1 MYTKSPHYLYQRNGT
16 FYFSRQVPSDL
27 QSRFNKKRVVI
38 SLRTPSEQKAIISA
52 NKLADRLDNYWNT
65 LRLELFHTKELKLSF
80 LDNEKV
86 KSEKVKLSE
95 ALDIYIKLKGN
106 GKDNLFHRTAKRNV
120 SYTIECFGN
129 IDITSL
135 KPIDAGK
142 YRDFLFNKGLST
154 SSVRRVFSSIN
165 AVINITIN
173 EIGVNMTN
181 PFSGTFI
188 PDDNKKKTRLPIPIQ
203 NIRNIQ
209 DECKSIDDD
218 NRWLIALISDTG
230 MRLSEATGLLAS
242 DIILETN
249 IPHIN
254 LVNHPWRRLKTKGSN
269 RVIPL
274 IGSSLW
280 AAKRVISANNEYA
293 FPRYTNEKKCN
304 ANSASNG
311 LNKWL
316 KPRIPN
322 DCVIHSFRHSLRD
335 RLRAVQCPSDIVD
348 AIGGWTTSGVGQTY
362 GSGYN
367 LDIKQKWM
375 EKLQL

>member
-1 MYTKSPHYLYQRNGT
+1 MYTKSPHYLYLRNGT
-16 FYFSRQVPSDL
+16 YYFTRQVPSDL
-27 QSRFNKKRVVI
+27 QTRFNKNRVVI
-38 SLRTPSEQKAIISA
+38 SLRTPSEQKAVNSA
-52 NKLADRLDNYWNT
+52 NKLADRLETYWNT

-86 KSEKVKLSE
+86 KSEKLKLSE
-95 ALDIYIKLKGN
+95 ALDVYIKLKGK
-106 GKDNLFHRTAKRNV
+106 GKDKLFYQTAKRNV

-129 IDITSL
+129 VDINSL

-154 SSVRRVFSSIN
+154 SSVKRVFSSIN
-165 AVINITIN
+165 AVINISIN
-173 EIGVNMTN
+173 EIGINMIN

-188 PDDNKKKTRLPIPIQ
+188 PDDNKKKTRLPIPIE

-209 DECKSIDDD
+209 AECKNLDDD

-230 MRLSEATGLLAS
+230 MRLSEATGLLS
-242 DIILETN
+242 GDIVLDAT
-249 IPHIN
+249 IPHIS

-280 AAKRVISANNEYA
+280 AAKRVLEANSTYA
-293 FPRYTNEKKCN
+293 FPRYTNKTKCN

-348 AIGGWTTSGVGQTY
+348 AIGGWSTSGVGQTY

-367 LDIKQKWM
+367 LDIKHKWM
-375 EKLQL
+375 KKI

>member
-27 QSRFNKKRVVI
+27 QTRFNKKRIVI

-52 NKLADRLDNYWNT
+52 NKLADRLDNYWTT

>member
-1 MYTKSPHYLYQRNGT
+1 MYTKSPHYLYRRNGT
-16 FYFSRQVPSDL
+16 YYFTRQVPSDL
-27 QSRFNKKRVVI
+27 QTRFNKNRVVI
-38 SLRTPSEQKAIISA
+38 SLRTPSEQKAINSA
-52 NKLADRLDNYWNT
+52 NKLADRLETYWNT

-86 KSEKVKLSE
+86 KSEKLKLSE
-95 ALDIYIKLKGN
+95 ALDVYIKLKGK
-106 GKDNLFHRTAKRNV
+106 GKDKLFYQTAKRNV

-129 IDITSL
+129 VDINSL

-165 AVINITIN
+165 AVINISIN
-173 EIGVNMTN
+173 EIGINMIN

-188 PDDNKKKTRLPIPIQ
+188 PDDNKKKTRLPIPIE
-203 NIRNIQ
+203 NIKNIQ
-209 DECKSIDDD
+209 AECKNLDDD

-230 MRLSEATGLLAS
+230 MRLSEATGLLS
-242 DIILETN
+242 GDIVLDAT
-249 IPHIN
+249 IPHIS

-280 AAKRVISANNEYA
+280 AAKRVLEAGNTYA
-293 FPRYTNEKKCN
+293 FPRYTNENKCN

-348 AIGGWTTSGVGQTY
+348 AIGGWSTSGVGQTY

-367 LDIKQKWM
+367 LDIKHKWM
-375 EKLQL
+375 KKI

>member
-1 MYTKSPHYLYQRNGT
+1 MYTKSPHYLYRRNGT
-16 FYFSRQVPSDL
+16 YYFTRQVPSDL
-27 QSRFNKKRVVI
+27 QTRFNKNRVVI
-38 SLRTPSEQKAIISA
+38 SLRTPSEQKAINSA
-52 NKLADRLDNYWNT
+52 NKLADRLETYWNT

-86 KSEKVKLSE
+86 KSEKLKLSE
-95 ALDIYIKLKGN
+95 ALDVYIKLKGK
-106 GKDNLFHRTAKRNV
+106 GKDKLFYQTAKRNV

-129 IDITSL
+129 VDINSL

-154 SSVRRVFSSIN
+154 SSVKRVFSSIN
-165 AVINITIN
+165 AVINISIN
-173 EIGVNMTN
+173 EIGINMIN

-188 PDDNKKKTRLPIPIQ
+188 PDDNKKKTRLPIPIE

-209 DECKSIDDD
+209 AECKSLDDD

-230 MRLSEATGLLAS
+230 MRLSEATGLLS
-242 DIILETN
+242 GDIILDAI

-254 LVNHPWRRLKTKGSN
+254 LINHPWRRLKTKGSN

-280 AAKRVISANNEYA
+280 AAKRVLEAGNTYA
-293 FPRYTNEKKCN
+293 FPRYTNENKCN

-348 AIGGWTTSGVGQTY
+348 AIGGWSTSGVGQTY

-367 LDIKQKWM
+367 LDIKHKWM
-375 EKLQL
+375 KKI

>member
-1 MYTKSPHYLYQRNGT
+1 MYTKSPHYLYRRNGT
-16 FYFSRQVPSDL
+16 YYFTRQVPSDL
-27 QSRFNKKRVVI
+27 QTRFNKNRVVI
-38 SLRTPSEQKAIISA
+38 SLRTPSEQKAINSA
-52 NKLADRLDNYWNT
+52 NKLADRLETYWNT

-86 KSEKVKLSE
+86 KSEKLKLSE
-95 ALDIYIKLKGN
+95 ALDVYIKLKGK
-106 GKDNLFHRTAKRNV
+106 GKDKLFYQTAKRNV

-129 IDITSL
+129 VDINSL

-165 AVINITIN
+165 AVINISIN
-173 EIGVNMTN
+173 EIGINMIN

-188 PDDNKKKTRLPIPIQ
+188 PDDNKKKTRLPIPIE

-209 DECKSIDDD
+209 AECKSLDDD

-230 MRLSEATGLLAS
+230 MRLSEATGLLS
-242 DIILETN
+242 GDIVLDAT
-249 IPHIN
+249 IPHIS

-280 AAKRVISANNEYA
+280 AAKRVLEANSTYA
-293 FPRYTNEKKCN
+293 FPRYTNETKCN

-348 AIGGWTTSGVGQTY
+348 AIGGWSTSGVGQTY

-367 LDIKQKWM
+367 LDIKHKWM
-375 EKLQL
+375 KKI

>member
-1 MYTKSPHYLYQRNGT
+1 MYTKSPHYLYRRNGT
-16 FYFSRQVPSDL
+16 YYFTRQVPSDL
-27 QSRFNKKRVVI
+27 QTRFNKNRVVI
-38 SLRTPSEQKAIISA
+38 SLRTPSEQKAINSA
-52 NKLADRLDNYWNT
+52 NKLADRLETYWNT

-86 KSEKVKLSE
+86 KSEKLKLSE
-95 ALDIYIKLKGN
+95 ALDVYIKLKGK
-106 GKDNLFHRTAKRNV
+106 GKDKLFYQTAKRNV

-129 IDITSL
+129 VDINSL

-165 AVINITIN
+165 AVINISIN
-173 EIGVNMTN
+173 EIGINMIN

-188 PDDNKKKTRLPIPIQ
+188 PDDNKKKTRLPIPIE

-209 DECKSIDDD
+209 AECKSLDDD

-230 MRLSEATGLLAS
+230 MRLSEATGLLSGNIVLDA
-242 DIILETN
+242 T
-249 IPHIN
+249 IPHIS

-280 AAKRVISANNEYA
+280 AAKRVLEANSTYA
-293 FPRYTNEKKCN
+293 FPRYTNETKCN

-348 AIGGWTTSGVGQTY
+348 AIGGWSTSGVGQTY

-367 LDIKQKWM
+367 LDIKHKWM
-375 EKLQL
+375 KKI

>member
-1 MYTKSPHYLYQRNGT
+1 MYTKSPHYLYRRNGT
-16 FYFSRQVPSDL
+16 YYFTRQVPSDL
-27 QSRFNKKRVVI
+27 QTRFNKNRVVI
-38 SLRTPSEQKAIISA
+38 SLRTPSEQKAINSA
-52 NKLADRLDNYWNT
+52 NKLADRLETYWNT

-86 KSEKVKLSE
+86 KSEKLKLSE
-95 ALDIYIKLKGN
+95 ALDVYIKLKGK
-106 GKDNLFHRTAKRNV
+106 GKDKLFYQTAKRNV

-129 IDITSL
+129 VDINSL

-154 SSVRRVFSSIN
+154 SSVKRVFSSIN
-165 AVINITIN
+165 AVINISIN
-173 EIGVNMTN
+173 EIGINMIN

-188 PDDNKKKTRLPIPIQ
+188 PDDNKKKTRLPIPIE

-209 DECKSIDDD
+209 AECKSLDDD

-230 MRLSEATGLLAS
+230 MRLSEATGLLS
-242 DIILETN
+242 GDIVLDAI

-280 AAKRVISANNEYA
+280 AAKRVLEANSTYA
-293 FPRYTNEKKCN
+293 FPRYTNETKCN

-348 AIGGWTTSGVGQTY
+348 AIGGWSTSGVGQTY

-367 LDIKQKWM
+367 LDIKHKWM
-375 EKLQL
+375 KKI

>member
-27 QSRFNKKRVVI
+27 QTRFNKKRVVI

-52 NKLADRLDNYWNT
+52 NKLADRLDNYWTT

-335 RLRAVQCPSDIVD
+335 RLTAVQCPSDIVD

>member
-1 MYTKSPHYLYQRNGT
+1 MYTKSPHYLYRRNGT
-16 FYFSRQVPSDL
+16 YYFSRQVPSDL
-27 QSRFNKKRVVI
+27 QTRFNKNRVVI
-38 SLRTPSEQKAIISA
+38 SLRTPSEHKAINSA
-52 NKLADRLDNYWNT
+52 NKLADRLETYWNT

-86 KSEKVKLSE
+86 KSEKLKLSE
-95 ALDIYIKLKGN
+95 ALDVYIKLKGK
-106 GKDNLFHRTAKRNV
+106 GKDKLFYQTAKRNV

-129 IDITSL
+129 VDINSL

-154 SSVRRVFSSIN
+154 SSVKRVFSSIN
-165 AVINITIN
+165 AVINISIN
-173 EIGVNMTN
+173 EIGINMIN

-188 PDDNKKKTRLPIPIQ
+188 PDDNKKKTRLPIPIE
-203 NIRNIQ
+203 NIKNIQ
-209 DECKSIDDD
+209 AECKNLDDD

-230 MRLSEATGLLAS
+230 MRLSEATGLLS
-242 DIILETN
+242 GDIILDAI

-254 LVNHPWRRLKTKGSN
+254 LINHPWRRLKTKGSN

-280 AAKRVISANNEYA
+280 AAKRVLEAGNTYA
-293 FPRYTNEKKCN
+293 FPRYTNENKCN

-348 AIGGWTTSGVGQTY
+348 AIGGWSTSGVGQTY

-367 LDIKQKWM
+367 LDIKHKWM
-375 EKLQL
+375 KKI

>member
-1 MYTKSPHYLYQRNGT
+1 MYTKSPHYLYRRNGT
-16 FYFSRQVPSDL
+16 YYFSRQVPSDL
-27 QSRFNKKRVVI
+27 QTRFNKNRVVI
-38 SLRTPSEQKAIISA
+38 SLRTPSEQKAINSA
-52 NKLADRLDNYWNT
+52 NKLADRLETYWNT

-86 KSEKVKLSE
+86 KSEKLKLSE
-95 ALDIYIKLKGN
+95 ALDVYIKLKGK
-106 GKDNLFHRTAKRNV
+106 GKDKLFYQTAKRNV

-129 IDITSL
+129 VDINSL

-154 SSVRRVFSSIN
+154 SSVKRVFSSIN
-165 AVINITIN
+165 AVINISIN
-173 EIGVNMTN
+173 EIGINMIN

-188 PDDNKKKTRLPIPIQ
+188 PDDNKKKTRLPIPIE

-209 DECKSIDDD
+209 AECKSLDDD

-230 MRLSEATGLLAS
+230 MRLSEATGLLS
-242 DIILETN
+242 GDIVLDAT
-249 IPHIN
+249 IPHIS

-280 AAKRVISANNEYA
+280 AAKRVLEANSTYA
-293 FPRYTNEKKCN
+293 FPRYTNETKCN

-348 AIGGWTTSGVGQTY
+348 AIGGWSTSGVGQTY

-367 LDIKQKWM
+367 LDIKHKWM
-375 EKLQL
+375 KKI

>member
-1 MYTKSPHYLYQRNGT
+1 MYTKSPHYLYRRNGT
-16 FYFSRQVPSDL
+16 YYFSRQVPSDL
-27 QSRFNKKRVVI
+27 QTRFNKNRVVI
-38 SLRTPSEQKAIISA
+38 SLRTPSEQKAINSA
-52 NKLADRLDNYWNT
+52 NKLADRLETYWNT

-86 KSEKVKLSE
+86 KSEKLKLSE
-95 ALDIYIKLKGN
+95 ALDVYIKLKGK
-106 GKDNLFHRTAKRNV
+106 GKDKLFYQTAKRNV

-129 IDITSL
+129 VDINSL

-165 AVINITIN
+165 AVINISIN
-173 EIGVNMTN
+173 EIGINMIN

-188 PDDNKKKTRLPIPIQ
+188 PDDNKKKTRLPIPIE
-203 NIRNIQ
+203 NIKNIQ
-209 DECKSIDDD
+209 AECKNLDDD

-230 MRLSEATGLLAS
+230 MRLSEATGLLS
-242 DIILETN
+242 GDIILDAI

-254 LVNHPWRRLKTKGSN
+254 LINHPWRRLKTKGSN

-280 AAKRVISANNEYA
+280 AAKRVLEANSTYA
-293 FPRYTNEKKCN
+293 FPRYTNETKCN

-348 AIGGWTTSGVGQTY
+348 AIGGWSTSGVGQTY

-367 LDIKQKWM
+367 LDIKHKWM
-375 EKLQL
+375 KKI

>member
-1 MYTKSPHYLYQRNGT
+1 MYTKSPHYLYRRNGT
-16 FYFSRQVPSDL
+16 YYFSRQVPSDL
-27 QSRFNKKRVVI
+27 QTRFNKNRVVI
-38 SLRTPSEQKAIISA
+38 SLRTPSEQKAINSA
-52 NKLADRLDNYWNT
+52 NKLADRLETYWNT

-86 KSEKVKLSE
+86 KSEKLKLSE
-95 ALDIYIKLKGN
+95 ALDVYIKLKGK
-106 GKDNLFHRTAKRNV
+106 GKDKLFYQTAKRNV

-129 IDITSL
+129 VDINSL

-165 AVINITIN
+165 AVINISIN
-173 EIGVNMTN
+173 EIGINMIN

-188 PDDNKKKTRLPIPIQ
+188 PDDNKKKTRLPIPIE

-209 DECKSIDDD
+209 AECKNLNDD
-218 NRWLIALISDTG
+218 NRWLIVLISDTG
-230 MRLSEATGLLAS
+230 MRLSEAAGLLS
-242 DIILETN
+242 GDIVLDAI

-280 AAKRVISANNEYA
+280 AAKRVLEANSTYA
-293 FPRYTNEKKCN
+293 FPRYTNETKCN

-348 AIGGWTTSGVGQTY
+348 AIGGWSTSGVGQTY

-367 LDIKQKWM
+367 LDIKHKWM
-375 EKLQL
+375 KKI

>member
-16 FYFSRQVPSDL
+16 FYFSRQVPLDL

-142 YRDFLFNKGLST
+142 YSDFLFNKGLST

-269 RVIPL
+269 RVIPF

>member
-1 MYTKSPHYLYQRNGT
+1 MYTKSPHYLYRRNGT
-16 FYFSRQVPSDL
+16 YYFSRQVPSDL
-27 QSRFNKKRVVI
+27 QTRFNKNRVVI
-38 SLRTPSEQKAIISA
+38 SLRTPSEQKAINSA
-52 NKLADRLDNYWNT
+52 NKLADRLETYWNT

-86 KSEKVKLSE
+86 KSEKLKLSE
-95 ALDIYIKLKGN
+95 ALDVYIKLKGK
-106 GKDNLFHRTAKRNV
+106 GKDKLFYQTAKRNV

-129 IDITSL
+129 VDINSL

-165 AVINITIN
+165 AVINISIN
-173 EIGVNMTN
+173 EIGINMIN

-188 PDDNKKKTRLPIPIQ
+188 PDDNKKKTRLPIPIE

-209 DECKSIDDD
+209 AECKNLDDD

-230 MRLSEATGLLAS
+230 MRLSEATGLLS
-242 DIILETN
+242 GDIILDAI

-254 LVNHPWRRLKTKGSN
+254 LINHPWRRLKTKGSN

-280 AAKRVISANNEYA
+280 AAKRVLEAGNTYA
-293 FPRYTNEKKCN
+293 FPRYTNENKCN

-348 AIGGWTTSGVGQTY
+348 AIGGWSTSGVGQTY

-367 LDIKQKWM
+367 LDIKHKWM
-375 EKLQL
+375 KKI

>member
-1 MYTKSPHYLYQRNGT
+1 MYTKSPHYLYKRNGT

-27 QSRFNKKRVVI
+27 QTRFNKKRIVI

-52 NKLADRLDNYWNT
+52 NKLADRLDNYWTT

>member
-27 QSRFNKKRVVI
+27 QTRFNKKRVVI
-38 SLRTPSEQKAIISA
+38 SLRTLSKPKALKSA
-52 NKLADRLDNYWNT
+52 IKLADRLETYWST

-80 LDNEKV
+80 LDNEKII
-86 KSEKVKLSE
+86 SEKLKLSD
-95 ALDIYIKLKGN
+95 ALNVYLKLKGK
-106 GKDNLFHRTAKRNV
+106 GKDLLFTRTANRNI
-120 SYTIECFGN
+120 SYAIECFGD
-129 IDITSL
+129 IDINL
-135 KPIDAGK
+135 IKPIDSGK
-142 YRDFLFNKGLST
+142 YRDFLFNKGLSA
-154 SSVRRVFSSIN
+154 SSVRRIFSSIS
-165 AVINITIN
+165 AVFNISIN
-173 EIGVNMTN
+173 EVGINMLN
-181 PFSGTFI
+181 PFSGTYI
-188 PDDNKKKTRLPIPIQ
+188 PDDNKTKIRLPIPIE
-203 NIRNIQ
+203 NIKSIQ
-209 DECKSIDDD
+209 TECKSLDDD

-230 MRLSEATGLLAS
+230 MRLSEAVGLLTS
-242 DIILETN
+242 DIILDNN

-280 AAKRVISANNEYA
+280 AAKRVLEVGNTYA

-348 AIGGWTTSGVGQTY
+348 AIGGWSTSGVGQSY
-362 GSGYN
+362 GAGYN
-367 LDIKQKWM
+367 LQVKHEWLNKI
-375 EKLQL
+375 

>member
-1 MYTKSPHYLYQRNGT
+1 MYTKSPHYLYRRNGT
-16 FYFSRQVPSDL
+16 YYFTRQVPSDL
-27 QSRFNKKRVVI
+27 QTRFNKNRVVI
-38 SLRTPSEQKAIISA
+38 SLRTPSEQKAINSA
-52 NKLADRLDNYWNT
+52 NKLADRLEMYWNT

-86 KSEKVKLSE
+86 KSEKLKLSE
-95 ALDIYIKLKGN
+95 ALDVYIKLKGK
-106 GKDNLFHRTAKRNV
+106 GKDKLFYQTAKRNV

-129 IDITSL
+129 VDINSL

-165 AVINITIN
+165 AVINISIN
-173 EIGVNMTN
+173 EIGINMIN

-188 PDDNKKKTRLPIPIQ
+188 PDDNKKKTRLPIPIE
-203 NIRNIQ
+203 NIKNIQ
-209 DECKSIDDD
+209 AECKNLDDD

-230 MRLSEATGLLAS
+230 MRLSEATGLLS
-242 DIILETN
+242 GDIILDAI

-254 LVNHPWRRLKTKGSN
+254 LINHPWRRLKTKGSN

-280 AAKRVISANNEYA
+280 AAKRVLEAGNKYA

-316 KPRIPN
+316 KPRTPN
-322 DCVIHSFRHSLRD
+322 GCVIHSFRHSLRD
-335 RLRAVQCPSDIVD
+335 RLRAIQCPSDIAD
-348 AIGGWTTSGVGQTY
+348 AIGGWSTSGVGQSY
-362 GSGYN
+362 GSVYN
-367 LDIKQKWM
+367 LEVKHEWLNKI
-375 EKLQL
+375 

>member
-1 MYTKSPHYLYQRNGT
+1 MYTKSPHYLYRRNGT
-16 FYFSRQVPSDL
+16 YYFTRQVPSDL
-27 QSRFNKKRVVI
+27 QTRFNKNRVVI
-38 SLRTPSEQKAIISA
+38 SLRTPSEHKAINSA
-52 NKLADRLDNYWNT
+52 NKLADRLETYWNT

-86 KSEKVKLSE
+86 KSEKLKLSE
-95 ALDIYIKLKGN
+95 TLDVYIKLKGK
-106 GKDNLFHRTAKRNV
+106 GKDKLFYQTAKRNV

-129 IDITSL
+129 VDINSL

-154 SSVRRVFSSIN
+154 SSVKRVFSSIN
-165 AVINITIN
+165 AVINISIN
-173 EIGVNMTN
+173 EIGINMIN

-188 PDDNKKKTRLPIPIQ
+188 PDDNKKKTRLPIPIE
-203 NIRNIQ
+203 NIKNIQ
-209 DECKSIDDD
+209 AECKNLDDD

-230 MRLSEATGLLAS
+230 MRLSEATGLLS
-242 DIILETN
+242 GDIILDAI

-254 LVNHPWRRLKTKGSN
+254 LINHPWRRLKTKGSN
-269 RVIPL
+269 RVVPL

-280 AAKRVISANNEYA
+280 AAKRVLEAGNTYA
-293 FPRYTNEKKCN
+293 FPRYTNENKCN

-335 RLRAVQCPSDIVD
+335 RLRAVQCPSDIID
-348 AIGGWTTSGVGQTY
+348 AIGGWSTSGVGQSY

-367 LDIKQKWM
+367 LEVKHEWLNKI
-375 EKLQL
+375 

>member
-27 QSRFNKKRVVI
+27 QTRFNKKRIVI

-280 AAKRVISANNEYA
+280 AAKRVISENNEYA

>member
-1 MYTKSPHYLYQRNGT
+1 MYTKSPHYLYRRNGT
-16 FYFSRQVPSDL
+16 YYFTRQVPSDL
-27 QSRFNKKRVVI
+27 QTRFNKNRVVI
-38 SLRTPSEQKAIISA
+38 SLRTPSEQKAINSA
-52 NKLADRLDNYWNT
+52 NKLADRLETYWNT

-86 KSEKVKLSE
+86 KSEKLKLSE
-95 ALDIYIKLKGN
+95 ALDVYIKLKGK
-106 GKDNLFHRTAKRNV
+106 GKDKLFYQTAKRNV

-129 IDITSL
+129 VDINSL

-154 SSVRRVFSSIN
+154 SSVKRVFSSIN
-165 AVINITIN
+165 AVINISIN
-173 EIGVNMTN
+173 EIGINMIN

-188 PDDNKKKTRLPIPIQ
+188 PDDNKKKTRLPIPIE

-209 DECKSIDDD
+209 AECKNLDDD

-230 MRLSEATGLLAS
+230 MRLSEATGLLS
-242 DIILETN
+242 GDIILDAI

-254 LVNHPWRRLKTKGSN
+254 LINHPWRRLKTKGSN

-280 AAKRVISANNEYA
+280 AAKRVLEANSTYA
-293 FPRYTNEKKCN
+293 FPRYTNETKCN

-348 AIGGWTTSGVGQTY
+348 AIGGWSTSGVGQTY

-367 LDIKQKWM
+367 LDIKHKWM
-375 EKLQL
+375 KKI

>member
-1 MYTKSPHYLYQRNGT
+1 MYTKSPHYLYRRNGT
-16 FYFSRQVPSDL
+16 YYFSRQVPSDL
-27 QSRFNKKRVVI
+27 QTRFNKNRVVI
-38 SLRTPSEQKAIISA
+38 SLRTPSEQKAINSA
-52 NKLADRLDNYWNT
+52 NKLADRLETYWNT

-86 KSEKVKLSE
+86 KSEKLKLSE
-95 ALDIYIKLKGN
+95 ALDVYIKLKGK
-106 GKDNLFHRTAKRNV
+106 GKDKLFYQTAKRNV

-129 IDITSL
+129 VDINSL

-165 AVINITIN
+165 AVINISIN
-173 EIGVNMTN
+173 EIGINMIN

-188 PDDNKKKTRLPIPIQ
+188 PDDNKKKTRLPIPIE
-203 NIRNIQ
+203 NIKNIQ
-209 DECKSIDDD
+209 AECKNLDDD

-230 MRLSEATGLLAS
+230 MRLSEATGLLS
-242 DIILETN
+242 GDIILDAI

-254 LVNHPWRRLKTKGSN
+254 LINHPWRRLKTKGSN

-280 AAKRVISANNEYA
+280 AAKRVLEAGNTYA
-293 FPRYTNEKKCN
+293 FPRYTNENKCN

-348 AIGGWTTSGVGQTY
+348 AIGGWSTSGVGQTY

-367 LDIKQKWM
+367 LDIKHKWM
-375 EKLQL
+375 KKI

>member
-27 QSRFNKKRVVI
+27 QTRFNKKRVVI

>member
-1 MYTKSPHYLYQRNGT
+1 MYTKSPHYLYRRNGT
-16 FYFSRQVPSDL
+16 YYFSRQVPSDL
-27 QSRFNKKRVVI
+27 QTRFNKNRVVI
-38 SLRTPSEQKAIISA
+38 SLRTPSEQKAINSA
-52 NKLADRLDNYWNT
+52 NKLADRLETYWNT

-86 KSEKVKLSE
+86 KSEKLKLSE
-95 ALDIYIKLKGN
+95 ALDVYIKLKGK
-106 GKDNLFHRTAKRNV
+106 GKDKLFYQTAKRNV

-129 IDITSL
+129 VDINSL

-165 AVINITIN
+165 AVINISIN
-173 EIGVNMTN
+173 EIGINMIN

-188 PDDNKKKTRLPIPIQ
+188 PDDNKKKTRLPIPIE
-203 NIRNIQ
+203 NIKNIQ
-209 DECKSIDDD
+209 AECKNLDDD

-230 MRLSEATGLLAS
+230 MRLSEATGLLS
-242 DIILETN
+242 GDIVLDAT

-254 LVNHPWRRLKTKGSN
+254 LINHPWRRLKTKGSN

-280 AAKRVISANNEYA
+280 AAKRVLEAGNTYA
-293 FPRYTNEKKCN
+293 FPRYTNENKCN

-348 AIGGWTTSGVGQTY
+348 AIGGWSTSGVGQTY

-367 LDIKQKWM
+367 LDIKHKWM
-375 EKLQL
+375 KKI